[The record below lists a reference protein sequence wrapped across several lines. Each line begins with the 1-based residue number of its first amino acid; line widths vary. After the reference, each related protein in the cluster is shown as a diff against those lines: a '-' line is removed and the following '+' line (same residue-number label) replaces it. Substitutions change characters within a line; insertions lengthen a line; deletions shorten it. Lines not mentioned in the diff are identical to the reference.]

1 MFITKKHI
9 PRRTFLRG
17 AGVTLALPLLDS
29 MVPAQTPLHQTAA
42 SPVKRFV
49 GIWHPHGAAPGY
61 WSPLQEGANFE
72 FSYIT
77 KPLEPFRDRVV
88 LISGLDMPEAMATT
102 EEPGGDH
109 ARGAVLLSG
118 ARPRRNAV
126 SPYLGVTID
135 QLIANKYGQDTILS
149 SIQLGVEETGNFGNC
164 NWGYSCAYT
173 NSISWT
179 SPTQPLPTEVN
190 PRVAFERLFGDGAS
204 PEERLAGRK
213 ENASI
218 LDSVTQEIAF
228 FKKPLGAGDRS
239 RLDTYLENIREIERR
254 IKIAM
259 SKTVAEP
266 SAEIPFGV
274 PQSNLAHYKLM
285 YDLIALAFEGD
296 LTRSA
301 TFMLGRDLSGAS
313 FPESGF
319 NGGWHGSS
327 HHGDKP
333 DNIANYAKM
342 NRYHVQ
348 NLAYFVEKIKNIPD
362 GDGSVLDHVLIYKG
376 SNMGNSHRHAH
387 VKVPVI
393 LVGGIDGTFKGNRHI
408 VFPDN
413 TERTSNML
421 LSILHLYGI
430 EKVPEFDASGRQT
443 GMAGSFGSSTKP
455 LPIA

>member
-9 PRRTFLRG
+9 ARRTFLRG
-17 AGVTLALPLLDS
+17 VGVTLALPLLDS
-29 MVPAQTPLHQTAA
+29 MVPAQTPLRKTAA
-42 SPVKRFV
+42 SPVRRFV

-61 WSPLQEGANFE
+61 WSPLQEGSDFE
-72 FSYIT
+72 FSFIT

-88 LISGLDMPEAMATT
+88 LISGLDMTDAMATT

-118 ARPRRNAV
+118 TRPRRNAV
-126 SPYLGVTID
+126 SPYLGVTVD
-135 QLIANKYGQDTILS
+135 QLIAQKYGQDTILS
-149 SIQLGVEETGNFGNC
+149 SIQLGVEDVGNFGNC

-204 PEERLAGRK
+204 PEERLTGRK
-213 ENASI
+213 QNASI
-218 LDSVTQEIAF
+218 LDSVTYELAS
-228 FKKPLGAGDRS
+228 FKKDLGAGDRT
-239 RLDTYLENIREIERR
+239 RLDTYLENIRELERR

-259 SKTVAEP
+259 SKTVSEP
-266 SAEIPFGV
+266 SGEIPFGLPESKHV
-274 PQSNLAHYKLM
+274 HFRLM
-285 YDLIALAFEGD
+285 YDLMALAFEGD
-296 LTRSA
+296 ITRSA
-301 TFMLGRDLSGAS
+301 TMMLGRDLSGTS

-319 NGGWHGSS
+319 TGGWHGTS

-348 NLAYFVEKIKNIPD
+348 NLAYFVEKLKKIPD

-387 VKVPVI
+387 EKVPVI

-413 TERTSNML
+413 TQRASNML
-421 LSILHLYGI
+421 LSVLHKYGI
-430 EKVPEFDASGRQT
+430 ERE
-443 GMAGSFGSSTKP
+443 SFGSSTGP
-455 LPIA
+455 LPLA